1 MTFENKDL
9 DLILV
14 PAGLL
19 IMFAYH
25 LFLLYRVLRYPATT
39 VIGYDNNNWM
49 AWAQTMMQGDT
60 THINIALSVM
70 SSNSSGSIYL
80 ATMCL
85 SLCAFVGVWVG
96 NGGTNPVNSVYILG
110 DRSSATNSL
119 KDIGMLF
126 TFMISFGAFIQSTK
140 YYIQVNSLVSM
151 PDTDVPVTYVQNA
164 LLGGNNFWEIGLRVL
179 YFAMALLFWSFG
191 PIPMFVCCVIMVV
204 VLAFVDFNST
214 PLHSYQPRA
223 KLSAKKMTAA
233 VKAAEHGRDQKSA
246 STVSQDFGI

>member
-1 MTFENKDL
+1 MTFEKKDL

-14 PAGLL
+14 PAGLF

-49 AWAQTMMQGDT
+49 GWAQSMMQGDT

-70 SSNSSGSIYL
+70 MSNSSGSIYL

-96 NGGTNPVNSVYILG
+96 SDGTKAVNSVYILG
-110 DRSSATNSL
+110 DKSAATYSL

-126 TFMISFGAFIQSTK
+126 AFMISFGAFIQSTK

-164 LLGGNNFWEIGLRVL
+164 LLGGNNSWEIGLRVL
-179 YFAMALLFWSFG
+179 YVAMALLFWSFG
-191 PIPMFVCCVIMVV
+191 PIPMFVSCVIMVV
-204 VLAFVDFNST
+204 VLASVDFNST
-214 PLHSYQPRA
+214 PLHRYQLAA
-223 KLSAKKMTAA
+223 KLPVKKMAAA
-233 VKAAEHGRDQKSA
+233 VKALEHGGD
-246 STVSQDFGI
+246 